1 MADWIIVGLVVVGL
15 AYIINRDRKKGSG
28 TGGGRDDGTINRPK

>member
-15 AYIINRDRKKGSG
+15 AYIINRDRKKDGK
-28 TGGGRDDGTINRPK
+28 GGGRPGNPGINDPK